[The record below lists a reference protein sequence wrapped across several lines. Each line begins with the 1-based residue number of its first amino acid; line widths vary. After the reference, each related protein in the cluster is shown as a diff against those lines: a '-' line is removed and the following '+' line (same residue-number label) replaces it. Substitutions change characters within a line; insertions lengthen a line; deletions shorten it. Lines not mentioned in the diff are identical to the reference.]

1 MSKNRKELLLE
12 KKTIR
17 RFAQLANVSLNE
29 NYLSEQDDEELLDDA
44 ADDLEKADE
53 LEMDAEADLADAADD
68 MEAAEELEMDAAAD
82 ELKAAEP
89 VEVDPVELAT
99 AIMDAVEEVV
109 PGVVVDVAPEA
120 EEAPEEELEMDMEM
134 EEELPAEEAEM
145 EMAAEEPLEMEEEE
159 LEAEEELGRRG
170 MYESKR
176 KMNDKMLNEITD
188 RVYKRLQEMARKQK
202 QAATAR
208 KTRRTK
214 K

>member
-29 NYLSEQDDEELLDDA
+29 NYLSEQEDEELEMDA

-53 LEMDAEADLADAADD
+53 LEMDAADD
-68 MEAAEELEMDAAAD
+68 MEAADELEMDAEED
-82 ELKAAEP
+82 LEAAEK

-120 EEAPEEELEMDMEM
+120 EEEVEMEMDV
-134 EEELPAEEAEM
+134 EEELPLPEEEPEM
-145 EMAAEEPLEMEEEE
+145 EYEEEE
-159 LEAEEELGRRG
+159 EVEVEEPGRR

-176 KMNDKMLNEITD
+176 KMNEKMLNEVTD

-202 QAATAR
+202 RAATTR

>member
-29 NYLSEQDDEELLDDA
+29 SYLSEQEDEELLDDA

-68 MEAAEELEMDAAAD
+68 MEAAEELELDAAAD

-109 PGVVVDVAPEA
+109 PGVVVDVAPE
-120 EEAPEEELEMDMEM
+120 EEELPEEELEMDMGMEM
-134 EEELPAEEAEM
+134 EEELPAEEPEM
-145 EMAAEEPLEMEEEE
+145 EYEEEE
-159 LEAEEELGRRG
+159 EVEVEEPGRR
-170 MYESKR
+170 MYESKT
-176 KMNDKMLNEITD
+176 KMSDKMLNEVTN

-202 QAATAR
+202 QAAAAK